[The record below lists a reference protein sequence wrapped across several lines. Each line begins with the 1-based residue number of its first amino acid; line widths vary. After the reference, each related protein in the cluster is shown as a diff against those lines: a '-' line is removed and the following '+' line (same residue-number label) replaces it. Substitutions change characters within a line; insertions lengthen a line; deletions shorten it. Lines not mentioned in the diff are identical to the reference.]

1 MKAKETWTYIH
12 AERAAMADT
21 WAGLSADQW
30 VAKSWCEGWTVQM
43 TAGHVLAAAEQTP
56 LNFYKELLAAGMKFD
71 VFTARGAERLA
82 AVGPEE
88 LVRRLRARTSTTN
101 HPPAPVVAMLG
112 EIVVHG
118 EDIRRPLGLHHEVP
132 EGALVAVADSWKKTN
147 LLIGAKRRIAGL
159 SLRATDTGWST
170 GDGPEV
176 AGPMVSLLL
185 AMGGRRGAHA
195 DLSGDGLAL
204 FAARA

>member
-12 AERAAMADT
+12 AERAALADT
-21 WAGLSADQW
+21 WAGLSAEQW
-30 VAKSWCEGWTVQM
+30 AAPSWCEGWTVQL

-132 EGALVAVADSWKKTN
+132 EGALVAVANSWKKTN

-185 AMGGRRGAHA
+185 AMGGRRGANA
-195 DLSGDGLAL
+195 DLTGDGLAL